1 MPVVPLC
8 QFFEQFESMFSAKQP
23 TMVYLIDDDKSVRR
37 GFELFLKSAGM
48 DYKSFESADSFS
60 TLVEPKI
67 DDTIILDLNLPGTS
81 GCEFLQILRSKKN
94 NVPVIVVTAY
104 DEPQS
109 QNLCKELGVKAF
121 LRKPVDGEALIDII
135 KND

>member
-1 MPVVPLC
+1 V
-8 QFFEQFESMFSAKQP
+8 FSAKQP

-37 GFELFLKSAGM
+37 SFGLFLKSAGM
-48 DYKSFESADSFS
+48 DYKSFESADLFS
-60 TLVEPKI
+60 SSVDPKVN
-67 DDTIILDLNLPGTS
+67 DTIILDLNLPGTS

-94 NVPVIVVTAY
+94 DVPVIVVTAF

-109 QNLCKELGVKAF
+109 RKLCSELGVKAF
-121 LRKPVDGEALIDII
+121 LRKPVDGEALMDII